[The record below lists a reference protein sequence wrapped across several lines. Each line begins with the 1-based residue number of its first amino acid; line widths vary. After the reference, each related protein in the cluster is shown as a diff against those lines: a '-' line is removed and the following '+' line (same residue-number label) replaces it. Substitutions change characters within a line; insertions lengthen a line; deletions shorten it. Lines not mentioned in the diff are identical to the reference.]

1 MAALSKD
8 TPVTINVGTHADIPM
23 AAEVIYDGSIL
34 SYNSSGYAGAFA
46 LGERFAGHAMEGKD
60 NSAGAAGDTKIR
72 AARGKYV
79 LKVNN
84 LTGVA
89 LTDAVARSAVYA
101 QDSGTLS
108 LTSGQRVGRVIEY
121 LSAGTALVEFDTN
134 AETQVLTESI
144 AFGDFTDNANATGY
158 IDFGSTIPEGSIVQ
172 AVQINVTTGFT
183 GDTTAVA
190 DVGISGTLEKF
201 ASDLNVVA
209 ADVVGEVPAVA
220 TAYVSSAATPRV
232 TVTGGSDF
240 GSISAGAATVSI
252 IYTDAVRV

>member
-8 TPVTINVGTHADIPM
+8 TPVTSNVGVHSDLAM

-46 LGERFAGHAMEGKD
+46 LGERFAGHAVEGKD
-60 NSAGAAGDTKIR
+60 NSSGSAGDLKIR
-72 AARGKYV
+72 ALRGTYI
-79 LKVNN
+79 LKCT

-108 LTSGQRVGRVIEY
+108 LTSGQRIGRVIEY
-121 LSAGTALVEFDTN
+121 LSSNTALVEFDTE

-144 AFGDFTDNANATGY
+144 AYGDFTDNGNTTGY
-158 IDFGSTIPEGSIVQ
+158 IDFSTAIPEGSIVTG
-172 AVQINVTTGFT
+172 VQINVTTGFT

-190 DVGISGTLEKF
+190 DVGVSGTLEKF
-201 ASDLNVVA
+201 ASDLNVLA
-209 ADVVGEVPAVA
+209 ADTVGEVPAVA
-220 TAYVSSAATPRV
+220 TAYCSASTTARV
-232 TVTGGSDF
+232 TVTGAADF
-240 GSISAGAATVSI
+240 TSISAGAATVSLF
-252 IYTDAVRV
+252 YTDALRV